1 MKIFLDSASVKD
13 IKEAMSWG
21 AIDGVTTNPSLV
33 AKEKQE
39 FFPLLKDICE
49 LVNGP
54 VSMETTVRDAEGMIE
69 EGRIFSKLHPQIVVK
84 CPLTKEGLKATRQL
98 TKEGIRVN
106 VTLCFSPTQALLAAK
121 AGAFFI
127 SPFVGRL
134 DDIASDGMALIRD
147 IKTIYTNYQFSTQ
160 ILVASIRHPMH
171 VVEAARLGADIS
183 TMPFAVLEALLKH
196 PLTDAGL
203 DRFLRDWEQ
212 LPADAKAWKSSPGSR
227 GPRDV
232 PRRGRSGTQSR
243 RHRATMSPGP
253 SGTRSEQPA
262 RVRS

>member
-1 MKIFLDSASVKD
+1 MKLFLDSANVKE
-13 IKEAMSWG
+13 IKEALSWA

-33 AKEKQE
+33 AKEGRE
-39 FFPLLKDICE
+39 FFPLLREICE

-69 EGRIFSKLHPQIVVK
+69 EGRIFSKLHPHIVVK

-98 TKEGIRVN
+98 TQEGIRVN

-121 AGAFFI
+121 AGACFV

-134 DDIASDGMALIRD
+134 DDIASDGMGLIRD
-147 IKTIYTNYQFSTQ
+147 IKTIYANYQFSTQ

-171 VVEAARLGADIS
+171 VVDAARLGADIS
-183 TMPFAVLEALLKH
+183 TMPFSVLEALLKH

-212 LPADAKAWKSSPGSR
+212 LPAEAKAWKVAASAG
-227 GPRDV
+227 
-232 PRRGRSGTQSR
+232 
-243 RHRATMSPGP
+243 GP
-253 SGTRSEQPA
+253 STKPA